1 MNITPEEAALSL
13 EQIKASQSAMRRAIR
28 DYRGHVY
35 LWIWGAV
42 WIVTAFLRKLDFP
55 RFYVTGN
62 WLALAGVAASFAMS
76 FNQARKLRGPIDK
89 RFLAVCAIILVFG
102 YGVWP
107 LFFNM
112 FRTFDLGFG
121 YQELLFMQV
130 YIVAGIWFDN
140 SLLWV
145 GLLVSAVTLI
155 GLLVFPA
162 VFWVAMLLSGA
173 TLVVSGFYVRSR
185 WR

>member
-13 EQIKASQSAMRRAIR
+13 QQIRAAQNAMRQAIR
-28 DYRGHVY
+28 SYGGHIY
-35 LWIWGAV
+35 LWIWGAAWMADAV
-42 WIVTAFLRKLDFP
+42 LRKLDYP
-55 RFYVTGN
+55 KFYVTGN
-62 WLALAGVAASFAMS
+62 WIAVAGAIATIAVSFS
-76 FNQARKLRGPIDK
+76 QNRKFRGDVDR
-89 RFLAVCAIILVFG
+89 RFLAVCACLLVFG

-107 LFFNM
+107 RFFNM

-121 YQELLFMQV
+121 YQELLFMQI

-145 GLLVSAVTLI
+145 GLVVSAVTLT

-162 VFWVAMLLSGA
+162 FFWIAMLLSGA
-173 TLVVSGFYVRSR
+173 TLVASGFYVRRS
-185 WR
+185 WC

>member
-1 MNITPEEAALSL
+1 MNITREEAALSL
-13 EQIKASQSAMRRAIR
+13 AQIKASQNAMRQAIQS
-28 DYRGHVY
+28 YRGHVY
-35 LWIWGAV
+35 LWIWGTCWMAMAV
-42 WIVTAFLRKLDFP
+42 LRMLDTP
-55 RFYVTGN
+55 GFYIRGN
-62 WLALAGVAASFAMS
+62 WLGLAGILASFAVS
-76 FNQARKLRGPIDK
+76 FSQSRKLRGTIDR
-89 RFLAVCAIILVFG
+89 RFVAVCASILVFG

-107 LFFNM
+107 LFFHV

-121 YQELLFMQV
+121 YQELLFMQI

-145 GLLVSAVTLI
+145 GLVVSAVTLV

-162 VFWVAMLLSGA
+162 FFWVAMLVSGA
-173 TLVVSGFYVRSR
+173 TLVASGFYVRHS